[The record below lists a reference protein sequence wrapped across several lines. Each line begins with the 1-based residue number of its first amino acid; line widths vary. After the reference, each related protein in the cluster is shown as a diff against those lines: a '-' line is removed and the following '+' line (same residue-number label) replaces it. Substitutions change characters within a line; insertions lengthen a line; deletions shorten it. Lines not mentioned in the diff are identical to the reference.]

1 MRMIET
7 ALVLHLD
14 GDQVRELGLDNALKV
29 GDECKVTGV
38 AKVTKTKRPGV
49 GGYGPGTL
57 ELTLNKISVD
67 AAEPEQQ
74 EPMKDYAKRR
84 NAELR
89 ER

>member
-1 MRMIET
+1 MRMIDVSV
-7 ALVLHLD
+7 VLHLD
-14 GDQVRELGLDNALKV
+14 EDQVRELGLDDAKV

-38 AKVTKTKRPGV
+38 AKVSKINRPRTS
-49 GGYGPGTL
+49 GYGSGTL
-57 ELTLNKISVD
+57 ELKLTKISVD
-67 AAEPEQQ
+67 AAEAEEE